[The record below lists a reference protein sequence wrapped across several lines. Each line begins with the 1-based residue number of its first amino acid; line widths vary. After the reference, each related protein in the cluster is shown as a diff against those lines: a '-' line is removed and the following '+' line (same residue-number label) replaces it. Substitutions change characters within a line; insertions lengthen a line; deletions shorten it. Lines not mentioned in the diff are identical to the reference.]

1 MNAEPTVNVKKSQAK
16 LSKSSTLKNEE
27 QVRLELINLA
37 VMLRSEMIGRDEFET
52 RARSMGVSKPVEH
65 ILEDLPLPQLG

>member
-1 MNAEPTVNVKKSQAK
+1 M
-16 LSKSSTLKNEE
+16 KNEE

>member
-1 MNAEPTVNVKKSQAK
+1 MNKSKTK
-16 LSKSSTLKNEE
+16 LSKSATLKSDE

-37 VMLRSEMIGRDEFET
+37 VMLRSEMIGRDEFES

-65 ILEDLPLPQLG
+65 ILEELPLPQLG